1 MASTERIKKLV
12 TKLKSQ
18 NLKLQ
23 ILNDLEEI
31 KNSTT
36 DIAILLKEI
45 LLLTV
50 RTINI
55 EQSYL
60 ILYNKNK
67 EEPLSVAASNNGDYL
82 EDKTLLRDI
91 CNNIIRT
98 NKPVIIND
106 TRLHKRLRRC
116 KIKNII
122 ALPLMFNKEINGI
135 YLIINKRRAL
145 FKKRDLI
152 LFSLISIPTPAV

>member
-106 TRLHKRLRRC
+106 TRLHKRLRR
-116 KIKNII
+116 
-122 ALPLMFNKEINGI
+122 
-135 YLIINKRRAL
+135 
-145 FKKRDLI
+145 
-152 LFSLISIPTPAV
+152 